1 MKEDMVDIIVE
12 KLLNEAEHISDYKQK
27 FIDFCKDKVTDLGKL
42 TIVSEDDPTEQETY
56 EILYTSKSYKQAQPL
71 AYTLNNED
79 GYLMVANEEGE
90 VFINS
95 PMCSP
100 EEDLIELD
108 FDEISTSYYEYIL
121 EYWDDLDMDARI
133 EDYQADKENV
143 EKADTELVVPEPFK
157 YYTNGGSVE
166 VYCDKYPDLHAKTTT
181 MKGTEYV
188 QEHFDIN
195 GLWEVSII
203 DENGKWK
210 ERGYADGWQEAM
222 SMLKQQYDACT
233 APTPKPT
240 VTTSKGT
247 FTTEEYNAKED
258 EVKEAYKKV
267 LQNEMTEEEYNT
279 IVEDALKMLHKND
292 IESAEFWAKHDLG
305 LVKTVSE
312 MEAEQTD
319 INESEEL
326 KEESYDAFIS
336 NDTIGEIKEDG
347 TVIKEFYGQGYIY
360 KNFENYNKK
369 SGPCYI
375 AEYQG
380 EVEYQEEVE
389 YEDDISDDVP
399 NTKNFNDMIEGEDYE
414 TYATIQATIKDIFA
428 QAGIE
433 TTPEKMEAFA
443 RDVFEEADWQSI
455 DSLGYEWLENWED
468 YEELDESKEIKVES
482 TQGTTI
488 RALQDELGANDL
500 DTEYREAYAKALV
513 KFKLVPNKYPVDI
526 SAYENKRLNNKQIQD
541 ITNYMLEI
549 MSGDFQ
555 FGTFK
560 RHADAVL
567 KIYADISNVPEE
579 QSEEV
584 KPKLSV
590 MNIKE
595 LNELINNASNETN
608 YNMYIASNGSM
619 SGNQFYIEAK
629 ENKFK
634 VRANVRVKSENL
646 NEDTFGLGLFANSY
660 NYLNEVTEK
669 YSRGTYSIADAY
681 KYFIIN
687 KEDIEALVKDY
698 AKTIDEVK
706 FSDVKTEAKV
716 EEEMKTEN
724 DNIEISELR
733 AKVEDYITDDYHR
746 EEDFTDIEV
755 SGETSP
761 YMLELVRAKLDALSD
776 EDIRTMAKEIDARD
790 IDLMDWGNEVHSA
803 TKDILARMKQELSE
817 VEDDEDYDELD
828 ESKSH
833 NTSSEEFE
841 MNCKAW
847 REQLND
853 TAEFIKEFGDDD
865 ALMTLEEL
873 GNTVSKE
880 LANIGFRMGF
890 ATYTFTKTTDIKQA
904 KDDMY
909 NLVVHNIDNSE
920 LDGVTV
926 DDILNEI
933 GAVNMK
939 NESLS
944 SYDYI
949 RQQAMMNASN
959 VKSVVNFLND
969 LGISDDGEDFQINEE
984 VIIDFLSRK
993 GLTVAKTEKGYDI
1006 RDVGG
1011 KIGSMSYSTEIGKWL
1026 AYNKVAES
1034 IETKL
1039 AELELG
1045 ANIEVP
1051 AENGVSFKIYRDE
1064 DEAHKDMYAIY
1075 TYKDGEVQEELDTGD
1090 VHISDIEDKLAELK
1104 SKLTESFDNCI
1115 CPQCMEEITKL
1126 IPVETRDLA
1135 PEELD
1140 QLDGNEED
1148 IIFFE
1153 CPECGYRDKKEMFC
1167 ESKLTE
1173 SAHKELTELN
1183 VSIFDDLEIA
1193 LDELYEKE
1201 ELTDEQ
1207 YDACMDI
1214 LSDRCAKFEDYIE
1227 EREKVTNTDDAD
1239 IMGIEADYVVGAL
1252 KDMIEL
1258 LDTETLTEAEE
1269 VSGTIK
1275 EHLNTGVLR
1284 VVDVDLYSLGSA
1296 GYLDNVPDTEEAN
1309 IELDEII
1316 QDLAPRYIKETLQE
1330 VLPSVEIY
1338 AIEVYHPR
1346 EYNFSGDELEFDLVV
1361 SANEYNALK
1370 ERVVNDEAFE
1380 TYLKDNY
1387 SSYSGFVSF
1396 MADNKDKFETQ
1407 ENWKQM
1413 VQVIMFALQQANIE
1427 TPVGEYLNEFLSA
1440 VDERFPEQQELE
1452 ESKSF
1457 TDEEIKQA
1465 IDADLKA
1472 QGGYFTDDSAY
1483 DVVERLT
1490 GIKEVDKA
1498 PQDLVARIRTLVKDL
1513 DNWKEDNSINES
1525 ATVEEKE
1532 MTIEEIKARIAEINK
1547 QLAYIRRRDRVCLA
1561 FGSEQEQYELNQ
1573 EREQLRDKLKQ
1584 AKKTEA
1590 THKYVSL
1597 EDMCNDLGKEIVK
1610 HNKVLSTDTGIENV
1624 FNFSDKNGGAIDSH
1638 RYYNDYVVVDKR
1650 PDKKTEATQDYSDP
1664 YKIAGKWFRYNY
1676 KYSEVEYI
1684 THASNEFG
1692 PIEVI
1697 TSVGL
1702 SKDNWENKKARNE
1715 YLQGWAEEL
1724 DAEANSL
1731 ADDFIKNELPY
1742 LTESYD
1748 YSKHTTKEII
1758 DRLLQIDPDKLF
1770 NIDMEEL
1777 EIMVANKETNETG
1790 VAVPM
1795 MSGEG
1800 LFVYEGNLSGEDDKE
1815 YSIEEFDKAHV
1826 ITGIK
1831 AWDVKAGEQ
1840 VDINIFDEE
1849 FINGTKWSE
1858 ETEEPN
1864 DNIIDQIND
1873 MEYRGIWVRYVA
1885 ETNTVQ
1891 FIVDQEKAD
1900 KLQLEDTVVDTIQFR
1915 NQTPKEIK
1923 HYIDTELDKSLLTD

>member
-1 MKEDMVDIIVE
+1 MKKDKVDIIIE
-12 KLLNEAEHISDYKQK
+12 SLLNEAEQISKYKQQ
-27 FIDFCKDKVTDLGKL
+27 FIDYCKGRVKDLGEMAIAL
-42 TIVSEDDPTEQETY
+42 DEDDPTELDSF
-56 EILYTSKSYKQAQPL
+56 EILYTSKMYKQSQPL
-71 AYTLNNED
+71 AYILNNED
-79 GYLMVANEEGE
+79 GYLMVANDEGE
-90 VFINS
+90 VFVNS
-95 PMCSP
+95 PMSSP
-100 EEDLIELD
+100 EVDIVELT
-108 FDEISTSYYEYIL
+108 FHEISTNFYEYIL
-121 EYWDDLDMDARI
+121 EYWDEQGMDDMM
-133 EDYQADKENV
+133 EEYQADKSNE
-143 EKADTELVVPEPFK
+143 EKANTELVVPEPFK

-166 VYCDKYPDLHAKTTT
+166 VYCDKYPDLKARTTT
-181 MKGTEYV
+181 MRGTEYV

-195 GLWEVSII
+195 GLWEVNII

-222 SMLKQQYDACT
+222 NMLKQQYDACT
-233 APTPKPT
+233 APTPKST
-240 VTTSKGT
+240 VTTPKGT

-267 LQNEMTEEEYNT
+267 LQNEMSEEEYNA

-312 MEAEQTD
+312 MEAEQKSKK
-319 INESEEL
+319 SEAKSDVDKAIEDEL
-326 KEESYDAFIS
+326 KLADKVEKYLADNYFYPADVFAAG
-336 NDTIGEIKEDG
+336 TRVMVEIKDGHWKHAHRFCDVVMDEIGYTLVEEEVTKDNGRDDYYSAIRHYESKDAEPEEDDTELEEDTKTEG
-347 TVIKEFYGQGYIY
+347 KEIDFWTDG
-360 KNFENYNKK
+360 K
-369 SGPCYI
+369 SYSAYVAPI
-375 AEYQG
+375 ELDLNTLP
-380 EVEYQEEVE
+380 EDVEYSAVVKLPKTKAKMFMTTRPLTDEERKQYNIRINTAE
-389 YEDDISDDVP
+389 CKPEEIMELFTSKPEDDVS
-399 NTKNFNDMIEGEDYE
+399 EG
-414 TYATIQATIKDIFA
+414 
-428 QAGIE
+428 
-433 TTPEKMEAFA
+433 
-443 RDVFEEADWQSI
+443 
-455 DSLGYEWLENWED
+455 
-468 YEELDESKEIKVES
+468 
-482 TQGTTI
+482 
-488 RALQDELGANDL
+488 
-500 DTEYREAYAKALV
+500 
-513 KFKLVPNKYPVDI
+513 
-526 SAYENKRLNNKQIQD
+526 
-541 ITNYMLEI
+541 
-549 MSGDFQ
+549 
-555 FGTFK
+555 
-560 RHADAVL
+560 
-567 KIYADISNVPEE
+567 
-579 QSEEV
+579 
-584 KPKLSV
+584 
-590 MNIKE
+590 
-595 LNELINNASNETN
+595 
-608 YNMYIASNGSM
+608 
-619 SGNQFYIEAK
+619 
-629 ENKFK
+629 
-634 VRANVRVKSENL
+634 
-646 NEDTFGLGLFANSY
+646 
-660 NYLNEVTEK
+660 
-669 YSRGTYSIADAY
+669 
-681 KYFIIN
+681 
-687 KEDIEALVKDY
+687 
-698 AKTIDEVK
+698 
-706 FSDVKTEAKV
+706 
-716 EEEMKTEN
+716 EEMKTEN
-724 DNIEISELR
+724 VNNDITALK

-755 SGETSP
+755 SEETMP
-761 YMLELVRAKLDALSD
+761 YMLEMVRAKLDALSD
-776 EDIRTMAKEIDARD
+776 EDIITMAKEIDARD
-790 IDLMDWGNEVHSA
+790 IDLMAWGNEAHSA
-803 TKDILARMKQELSE
+803 TKAILDRMEKELSE
-817 VEDDEDYDELD
+817 VEDEEDYDELD

-833 NTSSEEFE
+833 NTTSDEFE

-847 REQLND
+847 RTHLDE

-865 ALMTLEEL
+865 VLMTLEEL
-873 GNTVSKE
+873 GNNVSKE
-880 LANIGFRMGF
+880 LANIGFQMGF
-890 ATYTFTKTTDIKQA
+890 APYHFTRTTDLEVA
-904 KDDMY
+904 KNEMAD
-909 NLVVHNIDNSE
+909 LVENNIDDSE
-920 LDGVTV
+920 LEGLTV
-926 DDILNEI
+926 KDILREI
-933 GAVNMK
+933 GGINKVE
-939 NESLS
+939 ESLS

-949 RQQAMMNASN
+949 KQQAMMQRSQ
-959 VKSVVNFLND
+959 VTGFVNFLND
-969 LGISDDGEDFQINEE
+969 LGISDDAEDIQINEE
-984 VIIDFLSRK
+984 VIIDYLSRK
-993 GLTVAKTEKGYDI
+993 GLTMAKTENGYDI
-1006 RDVGG
+1006 KDGAG
-1011 KIGSMSYSTEIGKWL
+1011 KIGSMSYSTEIGKWI
-1026 AYNKVAES
+1026 ADNKVTES

-1051 AENGVSFKIYRDE
+1051 SENGVSFKIYRDE

-1173 SAHKELTELN
+1173 SKTLTEAKHKAGSKTEFYWNNDFTMTKLRDGLKSGDIKNNIDICTIEDKPNKVSAFVGLYDYSDKGDFWLTLNKHWKNTDKQDEFENIDAIDLDKEAVIDMTEEKFKSYIEYKFKELIKNNKSE
-1183 VSIFDDLEIA
+1183 
-1193 LDELYEKE
+1193 
-1201 ELTDEQ
+1201 
-1207 YDACMDI
+1207 
-1214 LSDRCAKFEDYIE
+1214 
-1227 EREKVTNTDDAD
+1227 
-1239 IMGIEADYVVGAL
+1239 
-1252 KDMIEL
+1252 
-1258 LDTETLTEAEE
+1258 LTEAEE

-1275 EHLNTGVLR
+1275 EQLNTGLLPI
-1284 VVDVDLYSLGSA
+1284 VDVDMYSLSDA
-1296 GYLDNVPDTEEAN
+1296 LYN
-1309 IELDEII
+1309 IDVTQEELDDLVQE
-1316 QDLAPRYIKETLQE
+1316 LAPIYVKEAIQK
-1330 VLPSVEIY
+1330 VLPSAEVY
-1338 AIEVYHPR
+1338 VTGVYHPKQ
-1346 EYNFSGDELEFDLVV
+1346 YNFSGDELEFDLVV
-1361 SANEYNALK
+1361 SAQEYNALK
-1370 ERVVNDEAFE
+1370 EKVENEEAFIPF
-1380 TYLKDNY
+1380 LKDNY
-1387 SSYSGFVSF
+1387 SSQSGFVSF
-1396 MADNKDKFETQ
+1396 LADNIDDYRTQ
-1407 ENWKQM
+1407 DNWKQM
-1413 VQVIMFALQQANIE
+1413 VQVIMYALKQADVKMPDE
-1427 TPVGEYLNEFLSA
+1427 GYTVEFL
-1440 VDERFPEQQELE
+1440 DEVASRFPEVDREAEDLE
-1452 ESKSF
+1452 ESKSY

-1472 QGGYFTDDSAY
+1472 HGGYFTDDSAY

-1490 GIKEVDKA
+1490 GIKEVDKV
-1498 PQDLVARIRTLVKDL
+1498 PQDLVVRIRTLVKGL

-1532 MTIEEIKARIAEINK
+1532 MTAEEIKARIAEINK
-1547 QLAYIRRRDRVCLA
+1547 QLAYIRRRDRVSLA

-1573 EREQLRDKLKQ
+1573 EREQLRAQLKK

-1610 HNKVLSTDTGIENV
+1610 HDKVLSSDTGIENV
-1624 FNFSDKNGGAIDSH
+1624 FNFSDKNGGAVDSH

-1664 YKIAGKWFRYNY
+1664 YKVAGKWFRYNY

-1702 SKDNWENKKARNE
+1702 SKDNWENKEARNE

-1800 LFVYEGNLSGEDDKE
+1800 LFVYEGNPSGEDDKE

-1831 AWDVKAGEQ
+1831 AWDVKAGKQ
-1840 VDINIFDEE
+1840 VDINIFDDE

-1873 MEYRGIWVRYVA
+1873 MEYKGIWVRYVA

-1891 FIVDQEKAD
+1891 FIVDQDKAD
-1900 KLQLEDTVVDTIQFR
+1900 KLQLEDTVVDTIHFR

-1923 HYIDTELDKSLLTD
+1923 HHIDTELDKSLLTD

>member
-27 FIDFCKDKVTDLGKL
+27 FIDFCKDKVKDLGKL
-42 TIVSEDDPTEQETY
+42 TTVSEDDPTEQETY

-71 AYTLNNED
+71 AYILNNED
-79 GYLMVANEEGE
+79 EYLMVANEEGE

-100 EEDLIELD
+100 EEDILELD
-108 FDEISTSYYEYIL
+108 FDEISTNYYEYIL
-121 EYWDDLDMDARI
+121 DYWDDLDMDARI

-166 VYCDKYPDLHAKTTT
+166 VYCDKYPDLKAKTTT

-195 GLWEVSII
+195 GLWEVNII

-222 SMLKQQYDACT
+222 NMLKQQYDACT
-233 APTPKPT
+233 APTPKST
-240 VTTSKGT
+240 VTTPKGT

-267 LQNEMTEEEYNT
+267 LQNEMSEEEYNA

-312 MEAEQTD
+312 MEAEQKSKK
-319 INESEEL
+319 SEAKSDVDKAIEDEL
-326 KEESYDAFIS
+326 KLADKVEKYLADNYFYPADVFAAG
-336 NDTIGEIKEDG
+336 TRVMVEIKDGHWKHAHRFCDVVMDEIGYTLVEEEVTAEDG
-347 TVIKEFYGQGYIY
+347 
-360 KNFENYNKK
+360 
-369 SGPCYI
+369 SDCYSAI
-375 AEYQG
+375 RHYELKDTKL
-380 EVEYQEEVE
+380 EE
-389 YEDDISDDVP
+389 D
-399 NTKNFNDMIEGEDYE
+399 T
-414 TYATIQATIKDIFA
+414 
-428 QAGIE
+428 
-433 TTPEKMEAFA
+433 
-443 RDVFEEADWQSI
+443 
-455 DSLGYEWLENWED
+455 
-468 YEELDESKEIKVES
+468 EL

-526 SAYENKRLNNKQIQD
+526 SAYENKRLYNKQIQD

-579 QSEEV
+579 QPKEV

-706 FSDVKTEAKV
+706 FADVKTEAKV

-724 DNIEISELR
+724 DNNEISELR

-790 IDLMDWGNEVHSA
+790 IDLMNWGNEVHSA

-817 VEDDEDYDELD
+817 VEDNEDYDDLD

-833 NTSSEEFE
+833 NTSSDEFE

-993 GLTVAKTEKGYDI
+993 GLTVAKTENGYDI

-1026 AYNKVAES
+1026 ADNKV
-1034 IETKL
+1034 
-1039 AELELG
+1039 
-1045 ANIEVP
+1045 
-1051 AENGVSFKIYRDE
+1051 
-1064 DEAHKDMYAIY
+1064 
-1075 TYKDGEVQEELDTGD
+1075 
-1090 VHISDIEDKLAELK
+1090 
-1104 SKLTESFDNCI
+1104 TESFDNCI

-1173 SAHKELTELN
+1173 
-1183 VSIFDDLEIA
+1183 
-1193 LDELYEKE
+1193 
-1201 ELTDEQ
+1201 
-1207 YDACMDI
+1207 
-1214 LSDRCAKFEDYIE
+1214 
-1227 EREKVTNTDDAD
+1227 
-1239 IMGIEADYVVGAL
+1239 
-1252 KDMIEL
+1252 
-1258 LDTETLTEAEE
+1258 AEE

-1275 EHLNTGVLR
+1275 EQLNTGLLPI
-1284 VVDVDLYSLGSA
+1284 VDVDMYSLSDA
-1296 GYLDNVPDTEEAN
+1296 LYN
-1309 IELDEII
+1309 IDVTQEELDDLVQE
-1316 QDLAPRYIKETLQE
+1316 LAPIYVKDAIQK
-1330 VLPSVEIY
+1330 VLPSAEVY
-1338 AIEVYHPR
+1338 VTGVYHPKQ
-1346 EYNFSGDELEFDLVV
+1346 YNFSGDELEFDLVV
-1361 SANEYNALK
+1361 SAKEYNALK
-1370 ERVVNDEAFE
+1370 DKVENEEAFISF
-1380 TYLKDNY
+1380 LKDNY
-1387 SSYSGFVSF
+1387 SSQSGFVSF
-1396 MADNKDKFETQ
+1396 LANNIDDYRTQ
-1407 ENWKQM
+1407 DNWKQM
-1413 VQVIMFALQQANIE
+1413 VQVIMYALKQAGVKMPDE
-1427 TPVGEYLNEFLSA
+1427 GYTVEFL
-1440 VDERFPEQQELE
+1440 DEVAARFPEVDREAEDLE
-1452 ESKSF
+1452 ESKSY
-1457 TDEEIKQA
+1457 TDKEIEDAVK
-1465 IDADLKA
+1465 ADLKA
-1472 QGGYFTDDSAY
+1472 NGGVYTDDSAY

-1498 PQDLVARIRTLVKDL
+1498 PEELVAKIREVQKKLT
-1513 DNWKEDNSINES
+1513 E
-1525 ATVEEKE
+1525 AVEEKE

-1573 EREQLRDKLKQ
+1573 EREQLRAKLKQ
-1584 AKKTEA
+1584 A
-1590 THKYVSL
+1590 
-1597 EDMCNDLGKEIVK
+1597 
-1610 HNKVLSTDTGIENV
+1610 
-1624 FNFSDKNGGAIDSH
+1624 
-1638 RYYNDYVVVDKR
+1638 
-1650 PDKKTEATQDYSDP
+1650 KKTEATQDYSDP
-1664 YKIAGKWFRYNY
+1664 IKVNGKWFRYNY

-1692 PIEVI
+1692 PIEVV

-1702 SKDNWENKKARNE
+1702 NKDTWNDKQARNE

-1724 DAEANSL
+1724 EAEANSL

-1748 YSKHTTKEII
+1748 YSKHTTKEVI

-1777 EIMVANKETNETG
+1777 EIMVTDTETGDTG

-1800 LFVYEGNLSGEDDKE
+1800 LYVYEGNPSGEDDKE
-1815 YSIEEFDKAHV
+1815 YSIEEFDKTHK

-1840 VDINIFDEE
+1840 VDINIFDDE

-1864 DNIIDQIND
+1864 VNIIDQIND

-1923 HYIDTELDKSLLTD
+1923 HHIDTELDKSLLTD